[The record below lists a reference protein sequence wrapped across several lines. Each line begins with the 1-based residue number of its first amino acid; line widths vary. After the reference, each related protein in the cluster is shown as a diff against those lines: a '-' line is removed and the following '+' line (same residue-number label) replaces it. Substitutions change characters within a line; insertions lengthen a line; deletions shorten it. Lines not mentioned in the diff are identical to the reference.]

1 MTYVTPKYVEAGA
14 SDRFAAPCD
23 PAVTL
28 RRWPGW
34 GRAGMPAPWR
44 GDRGMG
50 GVSRGGKLLRV
61 VGCAVVL
68 ACPVV
73 THAALV
79 TGRGLPVV
87 AVLAAGQ
94 VAALAAVVKGGTDRT
109 VGLDASTVTYNKALS
124 VVADAKLKIAEQTE
138 QVRARLTRQFA
149 TMDART
155 AAYKST
161 QSFLDNQIKAWNRS
175 DA

>member
-1 MTYVTPKYVEAGA
+1 MFA
-14 SDRFAAPCD
+14 SGTAA
-23 PAVTL
+23 T
-28 RRWPGW
+28 
-34 GRAGMPAPWR
+34 
-44 GDRGMG
+44 GD
-50 GVSRGGKLLRV
+50 
-61 VGCAVVL
+61 
-68 ACPVV
+68 
-73 THAALV
+73 
-79 TGRGLPVV
+79 GLS
-87 AVLAAGQ
+87 
-94 VAALAAVVKGGTDRT
+94 AALAAVVKGGTDRT

-138 QVRARLTRQFA
+138 QTRARLTRQFA